1 MGKLLAL
8 LGGLIATTASIGCL
22 WLFIDEAKA
31 PASIIEK

>member
-8 LGGLIATTASIGCL
+8 LGGLVAATTSIGCI
-22 WLFIDEAKA
+22 WLFLDEAKA